1 MQDYFATIFES
12 INRMLTQHASFF
24 ESMGINLF
32 RSLAAIMISWF
43 GVQAALSGASGSNG
57 FPWSK
62 FSTLVMEIGLCYTLL
77 AFYSTPI
84 PGIGVSFVHLVLD
97 QVQFMV
103 GQMNQARAQELI
115 ETLND
120 VEMNLPY
127 PTPYEIFAMIRY
139 TILVVCIVAAQA
151 VTLVVIMYGY
161 VATAVIVLVGP
172 VFIPFKIVPQMDWMF
187 WGWLRAFIQHAFYQ
201 FIASAYIFVFGD
213 FLMQI
218 LGAHNGPL
226 SAYDMAALFLP
237 LVLVLVTFILG
248 TIKIPALTYSI
259 FAGRGGEY
267 VFLWWR

>member
-1 MQDYFATIFES
+1 ME
-12 INRMLTQHASFF
+12 L
-24 ESMGINLF
+24 GI
-32 RSLAAIMISWF
+32 
-43 GVQAALSGASGSNG
+43 
-57 FPWSK
+57 
-62 FSTLVMEIGLCYTLL
+62 CYSLL
-77 AFYSTPI
+77 AFYTAPL
-84 PGIGVSFVHLVLD
+84 PGLGVSFIHLVLD

-103 GQMNQARAQELI
+103 GQMNQARVQELI
-115 ETLND
+115 ETLNE

-127 PTPYEIFAMIRY
+127 PTPYEIFAIARYMIL
-139 TILVVCIVAAQA
+139 TVCIIAAQA

-172 VFIPFKIVPQMDWMF
+172 VFIPFKIIPQMDWMF

-201 FIASAYIFVFGD
+201 FVATAYIFVFGD
-213 FLMQI
+213 FLLQI

-248 TIKIPALTYSI
+248 TIKVPALTYSI

-267 VFLWWR
+267 VFLRWR